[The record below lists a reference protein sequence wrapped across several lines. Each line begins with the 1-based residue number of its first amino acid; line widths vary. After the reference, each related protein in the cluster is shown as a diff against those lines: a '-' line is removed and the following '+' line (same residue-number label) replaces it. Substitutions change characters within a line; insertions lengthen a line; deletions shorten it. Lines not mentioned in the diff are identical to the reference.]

1 MYFPILSSFLVGQR
15 PSFNPFTPPFSL
27 WSCLHRYFN
36 EKEGEIFLKAEMF
49 QGKQQKTEPGTFPII
64 LSDVKSLKPD
74 RLREGVWMENESE
87 QHGKIVCVPV

>member
-1 MYFPILSSFLVGQR
+1 
-15 PSFNPFTPPFSL
+15 
-27 WSCLHRYFN
+27 
-36 EKEGEIFLKAEMF
+36 MF

-74 RLREGVWMENESE
+74 RLREGVWIENESE